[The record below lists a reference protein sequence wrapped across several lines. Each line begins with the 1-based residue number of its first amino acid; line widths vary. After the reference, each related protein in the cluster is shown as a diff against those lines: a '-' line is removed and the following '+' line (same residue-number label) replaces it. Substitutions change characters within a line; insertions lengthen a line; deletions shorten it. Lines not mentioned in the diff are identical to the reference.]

1 MVESHE
7 LLRKLGT
14 FFIILGLILGIIG
27 AIGTFA
33 WSGSLAGLFYLGFFM
48 AIIGFFIALLSKV

>member
-14 FFIILGLILGIIG
+14 FFIILGLILGVIG
-27 AIGTFA
+27 AVATFA